1 MLMMVRSLLLAT
13 FVVLGS
19 ILVAAAQPP
28 PANHMP
34 MPPTASTNL
43 PKLKFATPVYDFGRL
58 RSGEVLKYSYVFTNT
73 GPEMIEIT
81 HVQPSCGCTAAGE
94 WTRKVEPGQTGSI
107 PIQFN
112 SANFNGP
119 VFKTVTVMSTD
130 KGQSTSVL
138 QLKGTVW
145 RPVDVSPQFAV
156 LNIPPDVPSA
166 TASVRIVNNMEEP
179 LVLSPPES
187 NNRVFTAELKTNVP
201 GKEFQVVVTGTRP
214 PTTTGNIQ
222 GLVTLKSSSTNMP
235 IVTVNVWANIQPHV
249 LVMPPQLTL
258 PPPPLAASISPRV
271 TIQNNTTN
279 TLSVSDPVLS
289 LDGVK
294 VELTEPQPGKQFL
307 ATLTFPQG
315 FEIPAG
321 QQPALTLKCSNTN
334 LPLIT
339 VPIRQLP
346 RQVLSPTPV
355 SQPAGRPMVQG
366 PGPKPPQPAQQ

>member
-1 MLMMVRSLLLAT
+1 MLMMVRSLFFAVLLAPVGT
-13 FVVLGS
+13 ML
-19 ILVAAAQPP
+19 ANAQPP
-28 PANHMP
+28 PATP
-34 MPPTASTNL
+34 LPTLPTAGTNL
-43 PKLKFATPVYDFGRL
+43 PKLRFATPIYDFGRL

-73 GPEMIEIT
+73 GPDTVEIT

-112 SANFNGP
+112 SANFNGQ

-130 KGQSTSVL
+130 KGQPTSVL

-145 RPVDVSPQFAV
+145 KPVDVSPQFAV

-179 LVLSPPES
+179 LVLSAPES
-187 NNRVFTAELKTNVP
+187 NNRAFTAELKTNVP
-201 GKEFQVVVTGTRP
+201 GKEFQIIVTGTRP
-214 PTTTGNIQ
+214 ATTGNIQ
-222 GLVTLKSSSTNMP
+222 GLVTMKSSSTNMP
-235 IVTVNVWANIQPHV
+235 IVTVNVWANIQAHV

-271 TIQNNTTN
+271 TIQNNSTN

-289 LDGVK
+289 LEGVK

-321 QQPALTLKCSNTN
+321 QQPALTLKSSNTN

-346 RQVLSPTPV
+346 RQVLSPTPAA
-355 SQPAGRPMVQG
+355 QPLGRPMVQA
-366 PGPKPPQPAQQ
+366 PASKPPQPAQQ

>member
-1 MLMMVRSLLLAT
+1 MLIMVRSSFLALLL
-13 FVVLGS
+13 VSGG
-19 ILVAAAQPP
+19 ILLTNAQPP
-28 PANHMP
+28 PTTP
-34 MPPTASTNL
+34 LPTPPTASTNL
-43 PKLKFATPVYDFGRL
+43 PKLRFATPIYDFGRV

-73 GPEMIEIT
+73 GPETIEIT
-81 HVQPSCGCTAAGE
+81 HVQPSCGCTAPGE

-112 SANFNGP
+112 SANFNGQ

-130 KGQSTSVL
+130 KGQPTSVL

-145 RPVDVSPQFAV
+145 KPVDVSPQFAV

-179 LVLSPPES
+179 LVLSAPES
-187 NNRVFTAELKTNVP
+187 NNRVFTAELRTNVP

-214 PTTTGNIQ
+214 ATTGNIQ
-222 GLVTLKSSSTNMP
+222 GLVTMKSSSTNMP
-235 IVTVNVWANIQPHV
+235 IVTVNVWANIQAHV

-271 TIQNNTTN
+271 TIQNNSTN

-289 LDGVK
+289 LEGVK
-294 VELTEPQPGKQFL
+294 VELTEPQPGKQYL

-321 QQPALTLKCSNTN
+321 QQPALTLKSSNTN

-355 SQPAGRPMVQG
+355 AQPPGRPMVQA
-366 PGPKPPQPAQQ
+366 PVAKPPQPAQQ